1 MPTNDIDEIQISF
14 PDIIQTIWELRIPA
28 ILLAVI
34 GGILGILISAAQPDS
49 YVTTASMVV
58 TAKTSSGLYQ
68 DEASV
73 PGLEDF
79 TMARNLADYVQF
91 LATTNL
97 VLNQVVEESGFT
109 GEEAEVMLSSL
120 QSSVEVSQV
129 GQTTA
134 VIISLSWEDSEQAQI
149 LLDALMQ
156 VLPVKMQELLDIGA
170 VNVVDNAGQAKLS
183 RRGGVPL
190 LYPLIGV
197 GGSFAVICVDRKS
210 TRLNSSH

>member
-68 DEASV
+68 NEASM
-73 PGLEDF
+73 PGIEDF

-134 VIISLSWEDSEQAQI
+134 FIISLSWHISFPLVAYP
-149 LLDALMQ
+149 
-156 VLPVKMQELLDIGA
+156 PVQFI
-170 VNVVDNAGQAKLS
+170 
-183 RRGGVPL
+183 
-190 LYPLIGV
+190 
-197 GGSFAVICVDRKS
+197 
-210 TRLNSSH
+210 